1 MKERK
6 IMLYILD
13 HYYLDM
19 FIGSRLKNKFYYL
32 LIFLLSAIFT
42 AIDYLSVVPS
52 SSSSS
57 SSEARIRIYHSND
70 IFFKQRLFNERL
82 SSYNLLYNDSLPVC
96 NNTNLLTANQT
107 YDFHKMSE
115 LLQIFRKQI
124 VPYPND
130 HFYGRGIV
138 LTAGPSQMNFAKVN
152 LKMIELS
159 GTKLSVQVRL
169 IYSVF
174 SLG

>member
-1 MKERK
+1 
-6 IMLYILD
+6 
-13 HYYLDM
+13 M
-19 FIGSRLKNKFYYL
+19 FIGSRLRKKFYYP
-32 LIFLLSAIFT
+32 LIFLIPSFFT
-42 AIDYLSVVPS
+42 TINYLLAVSY
-52 SSSSS
+52 S
-57 SSEARIRIYHSND
+57 SSEVRIGIYHSND
-70 IFFKQRLFNERL
+70 INFKEKLFNERL

-96 NNTNLLTANQT
+96 NKTKLMAVNQT
-107 YDFHKMSE
+107 RDFHKMSK
-115 LLQIFRKQI
+115 LLQIFRKRT